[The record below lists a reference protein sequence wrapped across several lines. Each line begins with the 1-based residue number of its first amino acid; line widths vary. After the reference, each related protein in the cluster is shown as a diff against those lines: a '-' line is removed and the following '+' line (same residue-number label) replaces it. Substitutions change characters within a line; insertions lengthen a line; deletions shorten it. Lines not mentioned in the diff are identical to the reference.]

1 MIPIEYLLLSIVAA
15 ALFGYLLAWALGK
28 SGDTVLAE
36 VLQDTQ
42 NDVVAGI
49 TAFREKCA
57 EVDRLTKDLA
67 QARSDVIGLTQ
78 LGYMRDRSIDTL
90 QENLS
95 SAALHL
101 EKYEVELEAAYQR
114 LALSEAESSQQRIDF
129 S

>member
-1 MIPIEYLLLSIVAA
+1 MIPIEYLLLSLVAS
-15 ALFGYLLAWALGK
+15 ALFGYFLAWALGK
-28 SGDTVLAE
+28 SGNTVLAE

-42 NDVVAGI
+42 NDVSAGI
-49 TAFREKCA
+49 LAFRKKCA
-57 EVDRLTKDLA
+57 EVDQLTKDLA

-90 QENLS
+90 QENLA

-101 EKYEVELEAAYQR
+101 EKYESDLEATYQR